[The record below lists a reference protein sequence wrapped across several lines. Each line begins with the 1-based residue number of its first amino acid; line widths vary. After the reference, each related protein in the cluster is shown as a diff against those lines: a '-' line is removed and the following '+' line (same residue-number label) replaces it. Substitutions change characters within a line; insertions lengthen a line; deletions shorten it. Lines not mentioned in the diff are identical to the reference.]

1 MGTRVKTSLF
11 FPHGRQGLMFSN
23 RGPDIVSLKSRG
35 LIGIN
40 FAHKWGEPHDG
51 FHAEMK
57 ETVKGLE
64 EESFMEWSAKYGQSS
79 GENDQSERGKALW
92 FSICTLRNPR
102 IPSDF
107 PLELPELS
115 GECGLDASTQFL
127 QSTSTLVQLS
137 PMDSREVDFN
147 KELHGSKMV
156 CETPDLIQLP
166 LFVEK
171 KKVRWFAKASEVL
184 WAVYWDQ
191 RSPWL
196 PIPLFSGQ
204 FWGWEYS
211 ASAHLPLK
219 SEFWAPFPACILK
232 PISGRL
238 TSGFIFI
245 WSFGFAAWHDF
256 LQQQPYLLFKE
267 LTKWMLTS

>member
-23 RGPDIVSLKSRG
+23 CGPDIVSLKSRG

-171 KKVRWFAKASEVL
+171 KKRLGDLRRPQRYSELYIGTRGVPDSPFRSSLGSFGDGNIALVRTCHSNQSSEPLSQPAFWNPSLV
-184 WAVYWDQ
+184 D
-191 RSPWL
+191 SPL
-196 PIPLFSGQ
+196 ALFSSG
-204 FWGWEYS
+204 
-211 ASAHLPLK
+211 HL
-219 SEFWAPFPACILK
+219 
-232 PISGRL
+232 G
-238 TSGFIFI
+238 
-245 WSFGFAAWHDF
+245 
-256 LQQQPYLLFKE
+256 LLPGMTFCSNN
-267 LTKWMLTS
+267 LICSSRS